1 MEKICIVKRRSNI
14 SSGQRHARTIMPVNN
29 RDVYDGADYE
39 FTSPAD
45 EEGDKLSLNLT
56 SKQSE
61 LMQSNEFLTSI
72 DDHETK
78 SFVMN
83 TKKVDGQTVLSFNF
97 GDAGSMKLLTTKD
110 ACAMLQISNSFLM
123 KLVKE
128 KRLKSY
134 KIGRLRRFSFQDV
147 LDYLTESI
155 EK

>member
-1 MEKICIVKRRSNI
+1 MEKICIVKRRSSI
-14 SSGQRHARTIMPVNN
+14 SNGQRHDRAFMPVKN

-45 EEGDKLSLNLT
+45 EESDKLSLNLT
-56 SKQSE
+56 SEQSE
-61 LMQSNEFLTSI
+61 LMQSNEYLKSI

-78 SFVMN
+78 SFVLNM
-83 TKKVDGQTVLSFNF
+83 KKADGQTFLNFSF
-97 GDAGSMKLLTTKD
+97 GDADSMKLLTTKET
-110 ACAMLQISNSFLM
+110 CAMLQISASFLM

-134 KIGRLRRFSFQDV
+134 KLGRLRRFSFQDV